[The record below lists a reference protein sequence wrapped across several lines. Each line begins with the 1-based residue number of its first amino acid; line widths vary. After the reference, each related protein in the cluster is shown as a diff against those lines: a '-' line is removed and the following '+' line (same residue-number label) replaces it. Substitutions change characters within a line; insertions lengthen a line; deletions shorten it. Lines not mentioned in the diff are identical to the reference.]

1 LISWEAKTKLDKRI
15 NNRIVLILV
24 ILAGLLVIVFV
35 ADLCA
40 GPVKIP
46 VKDIFRML
54 VTGNSENRIWATI
67 FFDFRIPKAITAV
80 MAGAAL
86 SVAGLQM
93 QTIFRNPLAGPYVLG
108 ISSGA
113 SLGVA
118 MLVMGFSSY
127 LTNQSVH
134 YFGNW
139 AQIIA
144 AWIGA
149 GLVLFLILAVSA
161 RVQDIMTILI
171 LGILFGSATSA
182 IVSIIQYFSHQSMLK
197 AFVVWSMGSLGN
209 LSGQQLNIL
218 MPCIIIGLL
227 LSFVLSKILNALLLG
242 ETYARSLGVNIRL
255 TRIMLFI
262 STSILAGSITAFCGP
277 IGFVGIAVPHIVRI
291 LMSSANHYWLI
302 PGSMITGA
310 IMLLISDIISV
321 LPGSDAMLPVNSV
334 TALLGI
340 PVVIWIVLQNKKISS
355 VSQ

>member
-1 LISWEAKTKLDKRI
+1 MISWQAKTKLDKGI
-15 NNRIVLILV
+15 NNRIILILV
-24 ILAGLLVIVFV
+24 ILTGLLIILFL

-46 VKDIFRML
+46 VKDIFSML
-54 VTGNSENRIWATI
+54 LTGGSENQIWATI
-67 FFDFRIPKAITAV
+67 FFDFRIPKALTAV

-108 ISSGA
+108 ISAGA

-118 MLVMGFSSY
+118 LLVMGFSSF
-127 LTNQSVH
+127 LTSRSVN

-144 AWIGA
+144 ACIGA
-149 GLVLFLILAVSA
+149 GLILFLILAVSA

-182 IVSIIQYFSHQSMLK
+182 IVSIIQYFSHQAMLK

-209 LSGQQLNIL
+209 LSTQQLNIL
-218 MPCIIIGLL
+218 IPCILTGLL
-227 LSFVLSKILNALLLG
+227 FSFIFSKILNALLLG
-242 ETYARSLGVNIRL
+242 ETYARSLGVNIKFA
-255 TRIMLFI
+255 RIMLFI

-291 LMSSANHYWLI
+291 LMKCANHYWLI

-310 IMLLISDIISV
+310 IMLLVSDIVSI
-321 LPGSDAMLPVNSV
+321 LPGFDAMLPVNSV

-340 PVVIWIVLQNKKISS
+340 PVVIWIILQNKKITSI
-355 VSQ
+355 SQ

>member
-1 LISWEAKTKLDKRI
+1 LDTRF
-15 NNRIVLILV
+15 NRKVLLILA
-24 ILAGLLVIVFV
+24 ILSVLLIIVFI
-35 ADLCA
+35 ADLFV
-40 GPVKIP
+40 GSVRIP
-46 VKDIFRML
+46 VTEVLRML
-54 VTGNSENRIWATI
+54 VTGESKNQIWTTI

-118 MLVMGFSSY
+118 LLVLGFASHI
-127 LTNQSVH
+127 TNQSIH

-139 AQIIA
+139 TQIIA

-149 GLVLFLILAVSA
+149 GLVLFLILAVST

-182 IVSIIQYFSHQSMLK
+182 IVSILQYFSHQSMLK
-197 AFVVWSMGSLGN
+197 AFVIWSMGSLGN
-209 LSGQQLNIL
+209 LSKEQLNIL
-218 MPCIIIGLL
+218 IPCICLGLM
-227 LSFVLSKILNALLLG
+227 LSFVFSKILNVLLLG
-242 ETYARSLGVNIRL
+242 ETYAKSLGVNIRL
-255 TRIMLFI
+255 SRIMLFI

-277 IGFVGIAVPHIVRI
+277 IGFIGIAVPHIVRI
-291 LMSSANHYWLI
+291 IMKSANHYYLI
-302 PGSMITGA
+302 PGSVITGA
-310 IMLLISDIISV
+310 IMLLISDIISL
-321 LPGSDAMLPVNSV
+321 LPGYDTILPVNSV

-340 PVVIWIVLQNKKISS
+340 PVVIWIILQNKKLSS
-355 VSQ
+355 LS